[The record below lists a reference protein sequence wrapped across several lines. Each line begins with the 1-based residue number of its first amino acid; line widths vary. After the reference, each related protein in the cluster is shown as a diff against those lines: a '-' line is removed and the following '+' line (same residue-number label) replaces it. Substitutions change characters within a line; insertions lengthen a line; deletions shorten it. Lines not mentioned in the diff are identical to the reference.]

1 MYFKVAKSPELAIP
15 TAYILGFVNEYYC
28 SGDRCGCFR
37 TSTTLPL
44 SQMEHLLPH
53 DTPPNNSN
61 WSMGFWKPVS
71 VCAIGIW
78 IVHE

>member
-37 TSTTLPL
+37 TSTTFPL

-53 DTPPNNSN
+53 DPHPPTQTIAIDL
-61 WSMGFWKPVS
+61 WVS
-71 VCAIGIW
+71 
-78 IVHE
+78 ESQ